1 MKYEDAMALAA
12 EFGRARKRSDP
23 EYVRKLEALAQA
35 ARELRR
41 VDMDA
46 DVTGQRTA
54 LYLALD
60 ELDGIDR
67 VVGRA
72 SCSCPEHRTP

>member
-1 MKYEDAMALAA
+1 MLRRYGMTDVLQ
-12 EFGRARKRSDP
+12 
-23 EYVRKLEALAQA
+23 LAQYLDRLETVADA

-60 ELDGIDR
+60 ELDGQPSR
-67 VVGRA
+67 EVVGRA
-72 SCSCPEHRTP
+72 SCSCPKHRTP